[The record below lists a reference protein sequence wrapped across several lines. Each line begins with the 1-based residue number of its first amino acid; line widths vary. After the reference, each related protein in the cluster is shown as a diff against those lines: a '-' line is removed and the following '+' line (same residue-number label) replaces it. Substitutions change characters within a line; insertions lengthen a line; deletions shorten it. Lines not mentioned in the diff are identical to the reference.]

1 MLEATTGRR
10 TGLLIVSLV
19 SFLCFLTL
27 YLRFSSIPDSDSY
40 FHLALARL
48 CAHDGFVKGL
58 EWTRFSVFAKSLG
71 DKEVLFHVF
80 LMPFSTLLPG
90 EVGGRVALALISAAI
105 ATLLA
110 RAGLATCGRG
120 GLLLPL
126 VAFVGSPFFY
136 GRVIRLRP
144 ELFGLILI
152 IVGLELL
159 ARRKRAAL
167 AIASAAFALTYVVS
181 QLLTV
186 LVLLVC
192 AWWWI
197 RGRERDWKSPLAS
210 LFGTLVGIVAHPH
223 FPDNLVIWRIHNI
236 TFFQMKGQLDVG
248 REIGGPSLQGA
259 LLLNAGLWLA
269 LAVLVFA
276 TRRDE
281 SAGPDATRVRI
292 GEAFAIAALF
302 FFALFTQM
310 ERMITYVVP
319 LTLVAVTSLLRAHG
333 RDLSTIRLGRFR
345 VPVAVALVAC
355 SLAGLPRFLDFT
367 SRASSSPTAE
377 SSWRSVS
384 AMIPPGARVAA
395 HWGPTGFLVFFAP
408 QGRYLNALEPLLMYE
423 VAPDA
428 WRAQQR
434 MFTGWEPDIP
444 LLASTTLDSEY
455 VFAPLEQLEGGGAAA
470 RRFAGDP
477 RMLTFASDGLALAK
491 IVPGRNAAFELDWL
505 TESGSPYPRL
515 PAPGASLE
523 GFVDASRVGARDRCT
538 TFEHRFASERAG
550 ESLTVDFAPYG
561 PGELLLDGKPLA
573 SSAGT
578 RAFLTDS
585 LRVSVPLPPGEHTI
599 RVRSCPDSHAGFNG
613 FYLVDRSTR
622 AQ

>member
-10 TGLLIVSLV
+10 TGLAIVSV
-19 SFLCFLTL
+19 VAFLCFLAL
-27 YLRFSSIPDSDSY
+27 YLRFTSIPDSDSY

-48 CAHDGFVKGL
+48 SAHDGFVKGL
-58 EWTRFSVFAKSLG
+58 EWTRFSVFAKTLG
-71 DKEVLFHVF
+71 DKEVLFHLF
-80 LMPFSTLLPG
+80 LMPFTTLLPG
-90 EVGGRVALALISAAI
+90 EVGGRIALAIISAVI

-120 GLLLPL
+120 GLVLPL
-126 VAFVGSPFFY
+126 LAFVGSPFFY

-159 ARRKRAAL
+159 ARRKRTAL
-167 AIASAAFALTYVVS
+167 ALASAAFALTYVVS
-181 QLLTV
+181 HLLTAIV
-186 LVLLVC
+186 VMVC

-210 LFGTLVGIVAHPH
+210 LAGTIVGIVVHPH
-223 FPDNLVIWRIHNI
+223 FPDNLEIWRIVNI
-236 TFFQMKGQLDVG
+236 TFFSMKSRLDVG
-248 REIGGPSLQGA
+248 TEIGGPSLGGA
-259 LLLNAGLWLA
+259 LMLNAGVVLA
-269 LAVLVFA
+269 LGLLAVA

-281 SAGPDATRVRI
+281 EAVPDDARRRT

-302 FFALFTQM
+302 FLLLFTQM

-319 LTLVAVTSLLRAHG
+319 LTLIAAVSLLRAHG
-333 RDLSTIRLGRFR
+333 RDLSEIRLGRLR
-345 VPVAVALVAC
+345 VPVAVVLVAC
-355 SLAGLPRFLDFT
+355 SLAGLPRVLDFT
-367 SRASSSPTAE
+367 RRASSNPAAE
-377 SSWRSVS
+377 SSWRNIS

-408 QGRYLNALEPLLMYE
+408 QARYLNALEPLLMYE
-423 VAPDA
+423 VAPDI

-477 RMLTFASDGLALAK
+477 RMLTFASGGLALAK
-491 IVPGRNAAFELDWL
+491 IVPARNGSFALDWVS
-505 TESGSPYPRL
+505 ESGSPYPRL
-515 PAPGASLE
+515 SDAGASLE

-538 TFEHRFASERAG
+538 TFEHRFAAAAG
-550 ESLTVDFAPYG
+550 AESLTADFAPYG
-561 PGELLLDGKPLA
+561 AGELLLDGRVVA
-573 SSAGT
+573 RSAGT
-578 RAFLTDS
+578 RAFLVDS
-585 LRVSVPLPPGEHTI
+585 LRVSVPLSPGEHTML
-599 RVRSCPDSHAGFNG
+599 VRSCPDSRAGING
-613 FYLVDRSTR
+613 FYLVDRGTNAR
-622 AQ
+622 